1 MKVTVT
7 LEVRF
12 DVLPDGSVW
21 TLSNFHRSF
30 WNRYLEV
37 YDSVEIVARANYVKE
52 ISSNARRVDEN
63 PFVTFRPIPFY
74 IGPWDYLMK
83 WKDIRAT
90 LKKIEQDAEAVI
102 LRVGSPIA
110 DILQPILEKKNHPF
124 ALEVVGDPYDTFAPG
139 SLKSPLRPFYRW
151 YFARK
156 LRQQARSSS
165 AASYVTSVRLPDR
178 YPTSEKAL
186 RVFASSIEL
195 PPHHLSQGHRDY
207 TKSEVVRLITVG
219 ALEDWRKGPDTALN
233 AIRKL
238 KEQDISFHYTWV
250 GDGRIRHEVES
261 LAEKLG
267 LRSHMTFTGHLPS
280 GEAVLNALDAADVM
294 ILPTRGEGLPRA
306 VIEAMARGLVCVAT
320 DVGGIP
326 ELLSQEFMHA
336 PGDHHRL
343 AEILIGLINNKSVLN
358 QESVKN
364 RMKAENYLSD
374 KIQQNRKKMYITLK
388 GVTDEWKKNHSVR

>member
-30 WNRYLEV
+30 WNRYLDV
-37 YDSVEIVARANYVKE
+37 YDSVEIVARANYVNEAGPK
-52 ISSNARRVDEN
+52 ARRVDES
-63 PFVTFRPIPFY
+63 PYVTFRPIPFY
-74 IGPWDYLMK
+74 IGPWGYLRK
-83 WKDIRAT
+83 WKDIRST
-90 LKKIEQDAEAVI
+90 LKKVEEDAEAVI

-110 DILQPILEKKNHPF
+110 DILQPILEKKKHPF

-151 YFARK
+151 YFTRK

-165 AASYVTSVRLPDR
+165 AASYVTSVRLPER
-178 YPTSEKAL
+178 YPTPENAL

-195 PPHHLSQGHRDY
+195 QSHHLSQTSRDY
-207 TKSEVVRLITVG
+207 TKTEVIKLITVG
-219 ALEDWRKGPDTALN
+219 ALEDWRKGPDTALK
-233 AIRKL
+233 ALFKL
-238 KEQDISFHYTWV
+238 KEKNISFHYTWV
-250 GDGRIRHEVES
+250 GDGRIRHEVEG

-267 LRSHMTFTGHLPS
+267 LRKHMTFTGHIPS
-280 GEAVLNALDAADVM
+280 GDAVLNALDTADIM

-326 ELLSQEFMHA
+326 ELISPEVMHP

-343 AEILIGLINNKSVLN
+343 TQILTDLINNKSILN
-358 QESVKN
+358 QESAKN
-364 RMKAENYLSD
+364 RMKAENYLSH
-374 KIQQNRKKMYITLK
+374 KIQENRKKMYSTLK
-388 GVTDEWKKNHSVR
+388 GITDEWKKSHSVR